1 MVQLTLV
8 FYPEAVQY
16 KIQKELLLLDLE
28 VLCCTPLSN
37 EEA

>member
-1 MVQLTLV
+1 MAQLTLV

-16 KIQKELLLLDLE
+16 EIQKELLFLDLE

-37 EEA
+37 AKA

>member
-16 KIQKELLLLDLE
+16 KIQELLLLDLE